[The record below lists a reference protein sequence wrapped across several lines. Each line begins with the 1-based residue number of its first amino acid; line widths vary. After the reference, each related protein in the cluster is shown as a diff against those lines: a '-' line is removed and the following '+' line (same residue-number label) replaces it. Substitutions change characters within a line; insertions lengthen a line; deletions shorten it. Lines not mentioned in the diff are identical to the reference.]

1 MTQSTRYTASAYM
14 EWAKLKSHA
23 PFNLATSG
31 IMSCPLA
38 ELSVTIADL
47 EINGPTVYG
56 YTPLQ
61 QRLAAKSG
69 VQPENVVA
77 SAGASLANHLAIA
90 AAIEPGDEVLIEQPT
105 YSLLVDTASYLG
117 ANVRRFTRTRD
128 SGFQIDL
135 DEVRRN
141 FTSRTRLIVITNL
154 HNPTGAYTDEPTL
167 TALGELAATV
177 GARVLV
183 DEVYLDMLPEQLL
196 DWPARSSFN
205 LGPNFLVTNSLT
217 KSYGLSGIRC
227 GWILADPEMAKR
239 IWRLNDLY
247 SASPVFPAEQIA
259 VFALDRLP
267 RLIARTRALLAANHA
282 AVDQFIA
289 SHPALDLVRPLAGTV
304 LFPRLKTGSVEDF
317 TTLLRDKYETS
328 VVPGHFFEMP
338 DHFRIGLGGDPVMTR
353 EGLSRLAQALD
364 DFTAS

>member
-1 MTQSTRYTASAYM
+1 
-14 EWAKLKSHA
+14 
-23 PFNLATSG
+23 
-31 IMSCPLA
+31 
-38 ELSVTIADL
+38 
-47 EINGPTVYG
+47 
-56 YTPLQ
+56 
-61 QRLAAKSG
+61 
-69 VQPENVVA
+69 
-77 SAGASLANHLAIA
+77 
-90 AAIEPGDEVLIEQPT
+90 
-105 YSLLVDTASYLG
+105 
-117 ANVRRFTRTRD
+117 
-128 SGFQIDL
+128 
-135 DEVRRN
+135 
-141 FTSRTRLIVITNL
+141 
-154 HNPTGAYTDEPTL
+154 
-167 TALGELAATV
+167 
-177 GARVLV
+177 
-183 DEVYLDMLPEQLL
+183 MLPEQLL

-205 LGPNFLVTNSLT
+205 LGPNVLVTNSLT